1 MARSFKRV
9 WIYAGREFLLS
20 FTVAFLFFFFI
31 FFINQVLVM
40 AEEIFSRKVP
50 FWDVVRLVIY
60 SLPWVVALSFPFG
73 SLVGALMAVGRLT
86 SDNEVLA
93 LGALGVP
100 SRQILVPLLVL
111 GVAFSLVSFVMNDY
125 FMPLGNIRFAE
136 IYRRVLYTN
145 PAVELEPRSVK
156 RYEETTIVTGDIE
169 GAVIRD
175 ILIIDRSP
183 EKNRRIIAA
192 KTASLGESREQK
204 GVISLT
210 LEEVFSHV
218 SDPRRGD
225 RYEYTTSR
233 QMIYSI
239 LLRSITGVTI
249 GGLNPS
255 YQSSVDVW
263 REIRKKSAAQDIV
276 LARQQQNLGS
286 LRLRLSAALAAARRA
301 SAWDPGERAGKREA
315 LLTAWRDWNAEA
327 TKKLGDQGLQSYLV
341 EFYRKFSVPVA
352 CLVFAFFAFPIGL
365 RARKSGRTVGFAV
378 GLFVSIVYWGMLY
391 AGMTFG
397 VRMSFSPA
405 FSMWFPDA
413 LVLAA
418 GAIFMAARVRR

>member
-1 MARSFKRV
+1 MARNFRRTWV
-9 WIYAGREFLLS
+9 YVGREFLLS
-20 FTVAFLFFFFI
+20 FAVAFLFFFFI
-31 FFINQVLVM
+31 FFVNQVLVM
-40 AEEIFSRKVP
+40 AEDIFSRKVP

-60 SLPWVVALSFPFG
+60 SLPWVVALAFPLG

-86 SDNEVLA
+86 TDNEVLA

-111 GVAFSLVSFVMNDY
+111 GLAFTLVSFVMNDY

-156 RYEETTIVTGDIE
+156 KYEETTIVTGDIE

-192 KTASLGESREQK
+192 KSASLGESREQK

>member
-1 MARSFKRV
+1 MARSFRRV
-9 WIYAGREFLLS
+9 WLYAGREFLLS
-20 FTVAFLFFFFI
+20 FAVAFLFFFFI
-31 FFINQVLVM
+31 LFVNQVLVM
-40 AEEIFSRKVP
+40 AEEIFARRVP
-50 FWDVVRLVIY
+50 FWDVVLLVIY

-111 GVAFSLVSFVMNDY
+111 GMAFTLVSFVMNDY

-145 PAVELEPRSVK
+145 PSVELEPRSVK
-156 RYEETTIVTGDIE
+156 RYEDTTIITGDIE
-169 GAVIRD
+169 GTTLRD

-183 EKNRRIIAA
+183 EKNRRIITARS
-192 KTASLGESREQK
+192 ASLGQSGEQK

-210 LEEVFSHV
+210 LDDVFSQV
-218 SDPRRGD
+218 SDPRQGD
-225 RYEYTTSR
+225 RYEYTVSR
-233 QMIYSI
+233 QMVYSI
-239 LLRSITGVTI
+239 LLKNISGVSL

-263 REIRKKSAAQDIV
+263 KEIRKKSEVQAGVQGRHQEKTSLLALSLAGS
-276 LARQQQNLGS
+276 LAR
-286 LRLRLSAALAAARRA
+286 AR
-301 SAWDPGERAGKREA
+301 REA
-315 LLTAWRDWNAEA
+315 LRDPSFLPRQREAVQAAWGEWSAEA
-327 TKKLGDQGLQSYLV
+327 GRRIGDQGLQSYLV
-341 EFYRKFSVPVA
+341 EFYRKFSVPVG
-352 CLVFAFFAFPIGL
+352 CLVFAFFAFPVGL
-365 RARKSGRTVGFAV
+365 RARRSGRAVGFAV
-378 GLFVSIVYWGMLY
+378 GLLVSIVYWGLLY

-397 VRMSFSPA
+397 VRMSLSPA

-418 GAIFMAARVRR
+418 GAVLAAARVRR

>member
-73 SLVGALMAVGRLT
+73 SLVGALMAVGLLT

-111 GVAFSLVSFVMNDY
+111 GIAFSLVSFVMNDY

-156 RYEETTIVTGDIE
+156 KYEETTIVTGDIE

>member
-1 MARSFKRV
+1 MARSFRRTWLYV
-9 WIYAGREFLLS
+9 GREFLLS

-31 FFINQVLVM
+31 FFVNQILVM
-40 AEEIFSRKVP
+40 AEDIFARKVP
-50 FWDVVRLVIY
+50 FWDVLRLVIY

-100 SRQILVPLLVL
+100 TRQILVPLLVL
-111 GVAFSLVSFVMNDY
+111 GLGFTLVSFVMNDY

-145 PAVELEPRSVK
+145 PSVELEPRSVK
-156 RYEETTIVTGDIE
+156 KYEDTTIITGDIE
-169 GAVIRD
+169 GTTLRD
-175 ILIIDRSP
+175 LLIIDRSP
-183 EKNRRIIAA
+183 ERNRRVITARA
-192 KTASLGESREQK
+192 ASLGESAEQK

-210 LEEVFSHV
+210 LEDVFSQV
-218 SDPRRGD
+218 SDPKQGD
-225 RYEYTTSR
+225 RYEYTVSSR
-233 QMIYSI
+233 MVYSI
-239 LLRSITGVTI
+239 LLKNITGVTI

-263 REIRKKSAAQDIV
+263 KEIGRKRAAQDAVI
-276 LARQQQNLGS
+276 ARHDEKVRT
-286 LRLRLSAALAAARRA
+286 LRLRMSSALAAARR
-301 SAWDPGERAGKREA
+301 SAGRDPSGLPAGRESVGA
-315 LLTAWRDWNAEA
+315 AWREWNAEA
-327 TKKLGDQGLQSYLV
+327 VRNIGDQGLQSYLV

-365 RARKSGRTVGFAV
+365 RARRSGRTVGFAV

-397 VRMSFSPA
+397 VRMSLSPA
-405 FSMWFPDA
+405 LSMWFPDA

-418 GAIFMAARVRR
+418 GAIFLAARIRR